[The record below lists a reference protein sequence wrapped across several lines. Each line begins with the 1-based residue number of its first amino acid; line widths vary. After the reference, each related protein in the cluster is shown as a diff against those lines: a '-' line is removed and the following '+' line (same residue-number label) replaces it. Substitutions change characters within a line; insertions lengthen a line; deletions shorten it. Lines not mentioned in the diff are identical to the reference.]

1 MVQNKTECPVCSAE
15 IILAEGSEQGELLT
29 CPECGS
35 ELEIKSTLPPR
46 LAEAP
51 MEEEDWGQ

>member
-1 MVQNKTECPVCSAE
+1 MTECPVCSAQ
-15 IILAEGSEQGELLT
+15 ISIASNTIVSELME

-35 ELEIKSTLPPR
+35 ELEVIELDPLR

-51 MEEEDWGQ
+51 EIEEDWGQ

>member
-1 MVQNKTECPVCSAE
+1 MAQNKTECPVCAAE
-15 IILAEGSEQGELLT
+15 IIMAEGSEVGELLT

-35 ELEIKSTLPPR
+35 ELEVIDTDPAR